1 METYAYFCE
10 YFMSDY
16 NLLVSVRILTLLQ
29 MQFFS
34 QIGLCL
40 NPFVLACFTKSESTT
55 FREVIV
61 C

>member
-29 MQFFS
+29 MQFFFTDWTLS
-34 QIGLCL
+34 KSVCLGL
-40 NPFVLACFTKSESTT
+40 FH
-55 FREVIV
+55 
-61 C
+61 